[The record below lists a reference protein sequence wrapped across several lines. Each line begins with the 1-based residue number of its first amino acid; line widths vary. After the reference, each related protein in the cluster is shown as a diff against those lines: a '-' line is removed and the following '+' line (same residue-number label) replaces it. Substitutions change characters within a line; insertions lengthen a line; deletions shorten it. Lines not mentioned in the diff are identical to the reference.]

1 MIFEDYF
8 YEVWNQM
15 PDSVITEEYY
25 NKNEELFEAITYD
38 FFHYNERSGSLP
50 PFVARFV
57 IQQIVNNS
65 LILGIR

>member
-8 YEVWNQM
+8 YEVWNEM
-15 PDSVITEEYY
+15 PDSIITEEYY
-25 NKNEELFEAITYD
+25 NKNEALFEAITYD
-38 FFHYNERSGSLP
+38 FFHYNEQTNGLP
-50 PFVARFV
+50 SYLARFV